1 MQMYGKKHLSVDL
14 SVWAARKNNI
24 QHNQCSPV
32 HEQIILQG
40 GSLNEVKMN
49 EWPSVNKYKYIH
61 VSKGS
66 HNGQL
71 NVASCPVHYIDTFL
85 LAK

>member
-1 MQMYGKKHLSVDL
+1 MYGKTHLSVDL

-49 EWPSVNKYKYIH
+49 E
-61 VSKGS
+61 
-66 HNGQL
+66 
-71 NVASCPVHYIDTFL
+71 
-85 LAK
+85 